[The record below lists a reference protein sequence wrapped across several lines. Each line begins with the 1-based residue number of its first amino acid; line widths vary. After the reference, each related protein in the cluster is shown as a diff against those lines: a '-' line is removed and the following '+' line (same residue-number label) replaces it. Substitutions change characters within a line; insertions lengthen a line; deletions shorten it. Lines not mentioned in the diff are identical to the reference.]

1 MVPSHRHLDG
11 VAVRHVNTAQCFTT
25 ALPLTALRGSQ
36 RVVVGQAVQSL
47 TGGREGEQ
55 ENEKGRGRKG
65 ERESERKE
73 GRERE
78 ADRSIGFH

>member
-55 ENEKGRGRKG
+55 ENEKGRKKRRERAREKERKG
-65 ERESERKE
+65 EKT
-73 GRERE
+73 
-78 ADRSIGFH
+78 DQ